1 MSVEE
6 PSFWERDTTVRA
18 LKMALYLGCLGAL
31 AGSVYA
37 VVAGHPHPHFHW
49 GHLGSFEFTELTP
62 GFFALFGFFA
72 YMTIVNTAKA
82 LRTVVMRSEDYY
94 GE

>member
-1 MSVEE
+1 MSAEE
-6 PSFWERDTTVRA
+6 PGFWEQPSTIRG
-18 LKMALYLGCLGAL
+18 LKMALYLGCALAL

-49 GHLGSFEFTELTP
+49 AHIGSVEITELTP

-72 YMTIVNTAKA
+72 YMTIVNTAKV